1 MQRDRSMPML
11 KKSKKK
17 IKIDAPVNVSH
28 YESPVNEFHLK
39 FGKKNQIWTKRIDD
53 FYVICLTLIVEV
65 ESKEGS
71 RQGVQPLPVYILG
84 MTDHPGLQ
92 NPLELGVGRRGG

>member
-11 KKSKKK
+11 NKSKKIK
-17 IKIDAPVNVSH
+17 KIDVPVNVCFIS
-28 YESPVNEFHLK
+28 HLK

>member
-1 MQRDRSMPML
+1 MNAERQEYANAE

-17 IKIDAPVNVSH
+17 KIHVPVNVNV
-28 YESPVNEFHLK
+28 PVCFISHLK
-39 FGKKNQIWTKRIDD
+39 FGKKYQIWTKRIDD

-92 NPLELGVGRRGG
+92 NPLELGVGRGGG

>member
-1 MQRDRSMPML
+1 ML
-11 KKSKKK
+11 YISFKIWKK
-17 IKIDAPVNVSH
+17 
-28 YESPVNEFHLK
+28 ESDLDK
-39 FGKKNQIWTKRIDD
+39 KRIDD

-92 NPLELGVGRRGG
+92 NPLELGVGRGGG